1 MCIRDSIEEAKFLR
15 SNTEKLTK
23 FTLPG
28 PMTIADTIANDYYAN
43 KEEMAMEF
51 AKLLNDEA
59 KSLCEVGIDIIQ
71 FDEPAFNSFLKE
83 STEWGMDAMEMAI
96 DGLDCKTA
104 VHICYGYGIEEN
116 LNWKKTL
123 GDQWRQYEELFPA
136 INQSNIDQV
145 SLEFA
150 GSKVPAELMRL
161 LPDKE
166 IMVGVISVV
175 KDHIETAEEVE
186 MNIIAALDHV
196 EAERL
201 IPCTNCG
208 MAPISVEI
216 AKQKLKALG
225 KGTNRAEK
233 RIS

>member
-1 MCIRDSIEEAKFLR
+1 
-15 SNTEKLTK
+15 
-23 FTLPG
+23 
-28 PMTIADTIANDYYAN
+28 
-43 KEEMAMEF
+43 ME
-51 AKLLNDEA
+51 
-59 KSLCEVGIDIIQ
+59 
-71 FDEPAFNSFLKE
+71 
-83 STEWGMDAMEMAI
+83 TAI

-104 VHICYGYGIEEN
+104 VHICYGYGIQEN

-150 GSKVPAELMRL
+150 GSRVPPELMRL

-186 MNIIAALDHV
+186 NNIIQALDHV
-196 EAERL
+196 DAERL

-208 MAPISVEI
+208 MAPISMDV

-225 KGTNRAEK
+225 EGSQRAERK
-233 RIS
+233 IS

>member
-1 MCIRDSIEEAKFLR
+1 MRKQKKKRKKCVSKILL
-15 SNTEKLTK
+15 KLGTRFGK
-23 FTLPG
+23 
-28 PMTIADTIANDYYAN
+28 
-43 KEEMAMEF
+43 
-51 AKLLNDEA
+51 
-59 KSLCEVGIDIIQ
+59 
-71 FDEPAFNSFLKE
+71 
-83 STEWGMDAMEMAI
+83 
-96 DGLDCKTA
+96 
-104 VHICYGYGIEEN
+104 N

-123 GDQWRQYEELFPA
+123 GDQWRQYEQLFPA

-150 GSKVPAELMRL
+150 GSRVPPELMRL

-186 MNIIAALDHV
+186 NNIIQALDHV
-196 EAERL
+196 DAERL

-208 MAPISVEI
+208 MAPISMDV

-225 KGTNRAEK
+225 EGSQRAERK
-233 RIS
+233 IS

>member
-1 MCIRDSIEEAKFLR
+1 
-15 SNTEKLTK
+15 
-23 FTLPG
+23 
-28 PMTIADTIANDYYAN
+28 
-43 KEEMAMEF
+43 MEF

-59 KSLCEVGIDIIQ
+59 KSLCEAGIDIIQ

-96 DGLDCKTA
+96 EGLDCKTA

-196 EAERL
+196 EKERL

-225 KGTNRAEK
+225 EGAMRAER